1 MPGGARCEARGVLGA
16 YAAAPRERGGTHRR
30 WVTADGP
37 FSAACERHHML
48 ALHSLPAEYAA
59 WNKQWGAPNG
69 FPFAQE
75 LLHQPNLSL
84 EIVARLAGP
93 FAFQSNNS
101 TREFEYPWAYHQIDH
116 SAPRDIIDIGGGVTG
131 MQFVLSMLGHR
142 VRTVDPGL
150 ASREYQWGSRSFRHE
165 GLNAAFATP
174 IEVHGCYLEEAN
186 LPPAAF
192 DYVIC
197 ISTMEH
203 ATAPAVVSLLEA
215 ARRTLKAGGRLVAT
229 VDLFLNLAPFTSR
242 QENEWGTNI
251 DLGAIL
257 TKVCPPF
264 KLVTGSREELCG
276 FPEFSAARV
285 LENLER
291 YYVGVYPCL
300 SQCFVLEAV

>member
-1 MPGGARCEARGVLGA
+1 MLGL
-16 YAAAPRERGGTHRR
+16 R
-30 WVTADGP
+30 
-37 FSAACERHHML
+37 
-48 ALHSLPAEYAA
+48 SLPAEYAA
-59 WNKQWGAPNG
+59 WNKRWGAPNG
-69 FPFAQE
+69 FPFAE
-75 LLHQPNLSL
+75 ALLYQPTLSL
-84 EIVARLAGP
+84 EIVAKLAGP

-142 VRTVDPGL
+142 VHTVDPGL
-150 ASREYQWGSRSFRHE
+150 ATGEYKWGSRSFRHE

-174 IEVHGCYLEEAN
+174 IEVHGCYLEQAN
-186 LPPAAF
+186 FQPHAF
-192 DYVIC
+192 DYVVC

-203 ATAPAVVSLLEA
+203 APIPAVISLVDA
-215 ARRTLKAGGRLVAT
+215 ALRTLKPGGRLIAT
-229 VDLFLNLAPFTSR
+229 VDLFLNLRPFTSR

-257 TKVCPPF
+257 KQVSSPF
-264 KLVTGSREELCG
+264 KLVTGLREELYG

-300 SQCFVLEAV
+300 SQCFVLEAL